1 MTTTIYIIGTALV
14 SLGIGIFIG
23 RSLLR
28 QVLKREEEEAREK
41 AKLIIREAELNAES
55 VKKDRILE
63 AKEKYLRLKSEFEEE
78 VSKKKNI
85 IIQNENKVKQREQ
98 QLNTQLEQ
106 IKKKENELSNQK
118 EQLNAQLD
126 GIQKR

>member
-1 MTTTIYIIGTALV
+1 MSTTVYILITALLA
-14 SLGIGIFIG
+14 LGVGVVIG
-23 RSLLR
+23 RFLLR
-28 QVLKREEEEAREK
+28 QILHKQEEEAREK
-41 AKLIIREAELNAES
+41 AKLIIREAELNDEGI
-55 VKKDRILE
+55 KKDRILE